1 MRGKHE
7 RKGNYTVVSRITPA
21 CAGKTP
27 VFALFLLRFR
37 ITPACAGKTTHG
49 RTAYMRSSDHPR
61 VCGENETEETVYVAE
76 NGSPPRVRGKQHHL
90 FNLKELQ
97 RITPACAGKTRQRL
111 YRPFAR
117 TDHPRVCGEN
127 LADILL
133 CELRGGS
140 PPRVRGKHD
149 SYPRAHVR
157 LRITPACAGK
167 TAGLDIADDI
177 VSDHPRVC
185 GENRFQCRHISAPFG
200 SPPRVRGKLELISSK
215 SLPPR
220 ITPACAG
227 KTRSWQFYG
236 IAFTDHPR
244 VCGENREVS

>member
-1 MRGKHE
+1 M
-7 RKGNYTVVSRITPA
+7 
-21 CAGKTP
+21 
-27 VFALFLLRFR
+27 
-37 ITPACAGKTTHG
+37 
-49 RTAYMRSSDHPR
+49 TADHPR
-61 VCGENETEETVYVAE
+61 VCGENTKERETTPLFH
-76 NGSPPRVRGKQHHL
+76 GSPPRVRGKPPFSHCFCSDFGSPPRVRGKPRL
-90 FNLKELQ
+90 AERLTCGV
-97 RITPACAGKTRQRL
+97 RITPACAGKTRLRRL
-111 YRPFAR
+111 STSRK

-127 LADILL
+127 LAEILL